1 MDKIIKSTLTNIAGF
16 YDQRQ
21 VGNMGPL
28 GFRRST
34 NLKNLLNCLNR
45 LIEEQ
50 VIIPNISTFLDLGCA
65 DGRVN
70 IFFSYLMKTSIGIE
84 LDEWTLD
91 EYQPL
96 KAKLGIQL
104 KKAGLMAPP
113 KNIHLFQGDAI
124 REKIYNTIG
133 NQTGCF
139 FEDIDIFYTYL
150 MLNAEIAELI
160 VKKAKKGAIFMIY
173 GLDRIMPHYDGL
185 HLLKGLSPLEGIL
198 AVYRK

>member
-21 VGNMGPL
+21 VGNVGPL

-34 NLKNLLNCLNR
+34 NLKILLNCLNR

-50 VIIPNISTFLDLGCA
+50 IIIPNISTFLDLGCA

-70 IFFSYLMKTSIGIE
+70 VFLSYLMKVSIGIE

-96 KAKLGIQL
+96 QDKLDIKL

-160 VKKAKKGAIFMIY
+160 VKKAKKGAVFMIY